1 MAPSFQDD
9 LKAYKSLKLGPF
21 RPTSHDTLEIARE
34 FLNYIE
40 RVDSVFTELEVS
52 DPDRKV
58 KIFSLVEYELSQKA
72 KAGIPDGSVSTE
84 GDNWKKFVKKC
95 ALYYQTEKLQN
106 EARKKL
112 ANIRQK
118 DGQLAVDVKIE
129 ILKLWAEAGYGETDR
144 DEHVLQILLTALK
157 DDNVRL
163 QYQYSLLPGKT
174 KLTLDQII
182 EIANVHQLHK
192 PKAHFSAHKVGS
204 SHNRKFNYS
213 KRFQKNKKFTKK
225 SGNTGNSSY
234 TTDRC
239 GNCGW
244 FHRDKNQCKA
254 ISATCHKCKKKGH
267 FKSVCRSSG
276 NSGKSGNTFNKY
288 RNSSNNSNF
297 SNKRK
302 FRKSYNNRRVEE
314 GEEDQAISNTQNNQ
328 SNCNEYFQSSDQRQ
342 LAELLAKSVHL

>member
-1 MAPSFQDD
+1 MAPSFQED

-21 RPTSHDTLEIARE
+21 RPTAHDTLEIARE

-58 KIFSLVEYELSQKA
+58 KIFSLVEYDLAKKA
-72 KAGIPDGSVSTE
+72 KTGVPDSSVSAE

-95 ALYYQTEKLQN
+95 GLYYQTEKLQN

-118 DGQLAVDVKIE
+118 DGQLAIDVKIE

-144 DEHVLQILLTALK
+144 DQHVLQLLLTALK

-174 KLTLDQII
+174 ALKLDQII

-192 PKAHFSAHKVGS
+192 PKAHFSANKVGS
-204 SHNRKFNYS
+204 SHNRKFNYT
-213 KRFQKNKKFTKK
+213 KKFQKNNKFKKY
-225 SGNTGNSSY
+225 SGNSGNPSSS
-234 TTDRC
+234 TNRC
-239 GNCGW
+239 DNCGW
-244 FHRDKNQCKA
+244 FHREKSQCKA
-254 ISATCHKCKKKGH
+254 ISATCHKCQKKGH

-276 NSGKSGNTFNKY
+276 NSGKSGNTFNNF
-288 RNSSNNSNF
+288 RNPSRNSNF
-297 SNKRK
+297 STKKKFYRK
-302 FRKSYNNRRVEE
+302 NYNNRKVEE
-314 GEEDQAISNTQNNQ
+314 GEESQASSNQEESQ
-328 SNCNEYFQSSDQRQ
+328 SASNYFQSNDQRQ